1 MTVQDWVNVVVASLQ
16 NLWSEV
22 LGFMP
27 DLIGALIILVVG
39 LVVAAGLGSL
49 IERIV
54 SALKVDSLLSR
65 LGLEAYFERGGLH
78 MNSGRFFGRAVYWF
92 IVIVFLLAASDVLG
106 FQSFSNFLADVL
118 NYVPN
123 VIVAVMILLA
133 AMVLA
138 TFLRGVVRASVLGAR
153 LHSAKFLGSMTWWAV
168 VIFGLLTALVQLG
181 VAVTIINTVITGL
194 IAMFALAGGL
204 AFGLGGKEYAAHLL
218 DKLRDTMD
226 HKG

>member
-1 MTVQDWVNVVVASLQ
+1 MVIQNWVNVVFSSLQ
-16 NLWSEV
+16 DLWGEV
-22 LGFMP
+22 LRFLP
-27 DLIGALIILVVG
+27 NLVGALIVFVVG

-49 IERIV
+49 VERVV
-54 SALKVDSLLSR
+54 SALKLDTLLTR
-65 LGLEAYFERGGLH
+65 LGVEAYFERGGLH

-92 IVIVFLLAASDVLG
+92 VLVVFLLASSDILG
-106 FQSFSNFLADVL
+106 FRSFSGFLADVL

-123 VIVAVMILLA
+123 VLVGVLILLA

-153 LHSAKFLGSMTWWAV
+153 LHSSKLLGSITWWAV

-181 VAVTIINTVITGL
+181 VAVAIINTVITGL

-204 AFGLGGKEYAAHLL
+204 AFGLGGKDYASHLL
-218 DKLRDTMD
+218 EKLKDTMD
-226 HKG
+226 NK